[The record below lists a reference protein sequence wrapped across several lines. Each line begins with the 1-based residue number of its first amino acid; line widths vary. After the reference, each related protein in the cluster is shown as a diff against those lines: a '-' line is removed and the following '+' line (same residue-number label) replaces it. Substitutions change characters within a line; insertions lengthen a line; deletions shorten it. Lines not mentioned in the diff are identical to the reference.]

1 MAEEEEKTKAGKAL
15 KAAKEGLIDLAISY
29 LNTESGLGLLGVEDE
44 ELELFIISENF
55 KISLLSAKPLNFLC
69 INIL

>member
-15 KAAKEGLIDLAISY
+15 KAAKKGLIDLAISY

-44 ELELFIISENF
+44 ELELFIRDKERRKEIY
-55 KISLLSAKPLNFLC
+55 KRK
-69 INIL
+69 